1 MNITFTGKQDKLT
14 PSQERKLATQFSRLS
29 KLLEKRGEKVAQVAL
44 QTVRHQSR
52 AEVRINFHDQALVG
66 VAIAADQYTAV
77 MDAVA
82 KVEKQTLKLLSKFR
96 DSNRADT
103 VRKPAAE
110 PVSAPP
116 SPAKSKDKAKD
127 KKDKKEKPAK
137 AARPARVIKA
147 GARTTAK
154 PMTAEEAILTMDNDS
169 DYAVFTDSETGRTG
183 ILVRRRDGKVDLIE
197 S

>member
-29 KLLEKRGEKVAQVAL
+29 KLLERRGEKVAQVAL
-44 QTVRHQSR
+44 QTVRHQQR

-66 VAIAADQYTAV
+66 VAIASDQYTAI

-82 KVEKQTLKLLSKFR
+82 KVEKRTLKLLSKYR
-96 DSNRADT
+96 DSNRAAT

-110 PVSAPP
+110 PAPAP
-116 SPAKSKDKAKD
+116 SSPAKAKGRAKD
-127 KKDKKEKPAK
+127 KTEKSAK
-137 AARPARVIKA
+137 AGRPARIIKA
-147 GARTTAK
+147 GARTTGK
-154 PMTAEEAILTMDNDS
+154 PMTAEEAILTMDSES
-169 DYAVFTDSETGRTG
+169 DYAVFTDSETGRAG

>member
-14 PSQERKLATQFSRLS
+14 SSQERKLATQFSKLS

-44 QTVRHQSR
+44 QTVRHQQR
-52 AEVRINFHDQALVG
+52 AEVRINFHDRALVG
-66 VAIAADQYTAV
+66 VAIAPDQYTAI
-77 MDAVA
+77 MDAVS
-82 KVEKQTLKLLSKFR
+82 KMEKQTLKLLSKFR

-110 PVSAPP
+110 LAPAP
-116 SPAKSKDKAKD
+116 SSPAKTKDKTRV
-127 KKDKKEKPAK
+127 KKEKLAK
-137 AARPARVIKA
+137 AAKPARVIKA
-147 GARTTAK
+147 GARTTGK
-154 PMTAEEAILTMDNDS
+154 PMTAEEAILTMDSES
-169 DYAVFTDSETGRTG
+169 DYAVFTDSETGRAG

>member
-14 PSQERKLATQFSRLS
+14 SSQERKLATQFSRLS
-29 KLLEKRGEKVAQVAL
+29 KMMEKRGEKVAQVAL
-44 QTVRHQSR
+44 QTVRHQQR

-66 VAIAADQYTAV
+66 VAIAADQYSAI

-82 KVEKQTLKLLSKFR
+82 KVEKQTIKLLSKYR
-96 DSNRADT
+96 DSKRETT

-110 PVSAPP
+110 PASAPAA
-116 SPAKSKDKAKD
+116 PAKTKAQTKAQTD
-127 KKDKKEKPAK
+127 KKQK
-137 AARPARVIKA
+137 AAKPARVIKA
-147 GARTTAK
+147 GDRTTGK
-154 PMTAEEAILTMDNDS
+154 PMTPEEAILTMDGDS
-169 DYAVFTDSETGRTG
+169 DYAVFTDSETGRAG